1 MLVISVFPRETLFTY
16 IRSRLCDDVEVQ
28 PREKKQKGS
37 KEREREKKRKKTG
50 CRATPSSRLTD
61 DSRKGRGDSR
71 PADATISAHTAF
83 RNFRCAKLAVLET
96 LKNPGSSNR
105 LRT

>member
-28 PREKKQKGS
+28 PREKKEKGS
-37 KEREREKKRKKTG
+37 KERGGKKRRKTR
-50 CRATPSSRLTD
+50 CRATPSSRLSD
-61 DSRKGRGDSR
+61 DSRKGRGDSC
-71 PADATISAHTAF
+71 PADATISTHTAF

-96 LKNPGSSNR
+96 LKNPESSNR